1 MALPWGVKEEVD
13 VNQVDAITSYME
25 SASEIEVDGQ
35 KAKILKAGVK
45 AKNDKATL
53 IYRYQLV

>member
-1 MALPWGVKEEVD
+1 MALAWGVKEEVPME
-13 VNQVDAITSYME
+13 QVDAVQSYME
-25 SASEIEVDGQ
+25 SVDEFEFDGK

-45 AKNDKATL
+45 ARNDKGML